1 MEKERDINP
10 PADLSDAHVNEYWKY
25 TWGTSDYV

>member
-1 MEKERDINP
+1 MERDINP
-10 PADLSDAHVNEYWKY
+10 PAELNDAHVNEYWKY